1 MTVKFRTWQGLLLGV
16 GIGLFGRAL
25 LPKLN
30 IRMQNNHLLSD
41 LTDAMTN
48 SAVKIQDNVRKWTDT
63 VKEEAQDLVAEAQY
77 EKMRREID
85 REIMDG
91 ASHDE
96 ENKLPLS

>member
-1 MTVKFRTWQGLLLGV
+1 MIVKFRTWQGLLLGV

-25 LPKLN
+25 LPKIN
-30 IRMQNNHLLSD
+30 IRLQNNHLLSD
-41 LTDAMTN
+41 LTGAMATG
-48 SAVKIQDNVRKWTDT
+48 AVKVQENVKKWTDT

-77 EKMRREID
+77 EKIRREID

>member
-41 LTDAMTN
+41 LTGAMTN